1 MKLFKKLLPIAA
13 IGSVAAIVT
22 PLVTS
27 CGASASFTR
36 NYDDEGNPLD
46 FYEPK
51 IPKKAKGEAFTEKNA
66 AEKVYFDDV
75 AKNNKILLDDLLFQQ
90 FGKHEDPENDF
101 YSIYP
106 SKISLSATIIKFD
119 SEKKILSLKVKSKGK
134 LIKETMDEW
143 KKTTKTFID
152 YDVTIIYG
160 EMPVALYPEY
170 IEVGDDL
177 FSFVPNVDLVPYD
190 PNWSIAAKG
199 WEKGVTET
207 GGVEIN
213 TSFDYVLNKNSD
225 FTELLELFDIIE
237 FHSHYFSDQEYIE
250 Q

>member
-1 MKLFKKLLPIAA
+1 MKLSKKLLPITA

-36 NYDDEGNPLD
+36 DYDDEGNPLD

-51 IPKKAKGEAFTEKNA
+51 IPKKAKGEAFTEKNT

-75 AKNNKILLDDLLFQQ
+75 DKNNKILLDDLLFQQ

-101 YSIYP
+101 YRTYP

-160 EMPVALYPEY
+160 EMPVALEY
-170 IEVGDDL
+170 IEVGDGS
-177 FSFVPNVDLVPYD
+177 FSFGPNVDLVPYD
-190 PNWSIAAKG
+190 PNWSIATEGSIKSV
-199 WEKGVTET
+199 EEDSGVNITM
-207 GGVEIN
+207 
-213 TSFDYVLNKNSD
+213 SFDYTFNKNSD
-225 FTELLELFDIIE
+225 FMDFSELFDIIE
-237 FHSHYFSDQEYIE
+237 FNSHYFSDQEYVE